1 MSHSHQHP
9 HHHLPDPLLDALDK
23 DSDDRTDADI
33 SLIYRYASEIPFF
46 ARGLRYSTFS
56 KAVLRDICKALCVED
71 YDPQEIVFRQGE
83 VGDKFYIIYSGETH
97 VLVDQHET
105 DGIHRASIVQAGRD
119 STTTDAGRDSTT
131 TDDTNDAN
139 DDTNNT
145 NDNDTNDNDTNDN
158 NDNNND
164 NDNTTSL
171 TTDVEDPNDAEVSLT
186 MQNPNQTPPTH
197 QTQLMKDI
205 QADKQRNELMLLRK
219 HENLDIEEH
228 VIGCIGMIR
237 IATIQQQ
244 GSFGDLALLNDTPRS
259 AYVVTG
265 KNDTIL
271 LTLSKDNYE
280 RCIADYEKK
289 MMKKRYNIV
298 G

>member
-1 MSHSHQHP
+1 
-9 HHHLPDPLLDALDK
+9 
-23 DSDDRTDADI
+23 
-33 SLIYRYASEIPFF
+33 
-46 ARGLRYSTFS
+46 
-56 KAVLRDICKALCVED
+56 
-71 YDPQEIVFRQGE
+71 
-83 VGDKFYIIYSGETH
+83 
-97 VLVDQHET
+97 
-105 DGIHRASIVQAGRD
+105 
-119 STTTDAGRDSTT
+119 
-131 TDDTNDAN
+131 
-139 DDTNNT
+139 
-145 NDNDTNDNDTNDN
+145 
-158 NDNNND
+158 
-164 NDNTTSL
+164 
-171 TTDVEDPNDAEVSLT
+171 
-186 MQNPNQTPPTH
+186 MQDPNQTPPTH